1 MENNTIEKDAN
12 IEINNEEKILEV
24 LNQLRPYLNSEGGDI
39 EYIKYEDDY
48 VYVKL
53 YGACANCGYRD
64 FTIQDNIF
72 AALKEEIPSLKGVI
86 NVEL

>member
-1 MENNTIEKDAN
+1 M
-12 IEINNEEKILEV
+12 NNETDKIIEV
-24 LNQLRPYLNSEGGDI
+24 INQLRPFLNSEGGDI
-39 EYIKYEDDY
+39 EFIKYDDGF

-53 YGACANCGYRD
+53 YGACMMCEYKD

-72 AALKEEIPSLKGVI
+72 EAIKAEVPNVKGVI

>member
-1 MENNTIEKDAN
+1 M
-12 IEINNEEKILEV
+12 NNEIDKIIEV
-24 LNQLRPYLNSEGGDI
+24 INQLRPFLNSEGGDI
-39 EYIKYEDDY
+39 EFIKYDDGF

-53 YGACANCGYRD
+53 YGACMMCEYKD

-72 AALKEEIPSLKGVI
+72 EAIKAEVPDVKGVI

>member
-1 MENNTIEKDAN
+1 M
-12 IEINNEEKILEV
+12 NNETDKIIEV
-24 LNQLRPYLNSEGGDI
+24 INQLRPFLNSEGGDI
-39 EYIKYEDDY
+39 EFIKYDDGF

-53 YGACANCGYRD
+53 YGTCMMCEYKD

-72 AALKEEIPSLKGVI
+72 EAIKAEVPDVKGVI

>member
-1 MENNTIEKDAN
+1 M
-12 IEINNEEKILEV
+12 NNEIDKIIEV
-24 LNQLRPYLNSEGGDI
+24 INQLGPFLNSEGGDI
-39 EYIKYEDDY
+39 EFIKYDDGF

-53 YGACANCGYRD
+53 YGACMMCEYKD

-72 AALKEEIPSLKGVI
+72 EAIKAEVPNVKGVI

>member
-1 MENNTIEKDAN
+1 M
-12 IEINNEEKILEV
+12 NNEIDKIIEV
-24 LNQLRPYLNSEGGDI
+24 INQLRPFLNSEGGDI
-39 EYIKYEDDY
+39 EFIKFDDGF

-53 YGACANCGYRD
+53 YGACMMCEYKD

-72 AALKEEIPSLKGVI
+72 EAIKAEVPNVKGVI

>member
-1 MENNTIEKDAN
+1 M
-12 IEINNEEKILEV
+12 NNEIDKIIEV
-24 LNQLRPYLNSEGGDI
+24 INQLRPFLNSEGGYI
-39 EYIKYEDDY
+39 EFIKYDDGF

-53 YGACANCGYRD
+53 YGACMMCEYKD

-72 AALKEEIPSLKGVI
+72 EAIKAEVPNVKGVI

>member
-1 MENNTIEKDAN
+1 M
-12 IEINNEEKILEV
+12 NNEIDKIIEV
-24 LNQLRPYLNSEGGDI
+24 INQLRPFLNSEGGDI
-39 EYIKYEDDY
+39 EFIKYDEGF

-53 YGACANCGYRD
+53 YGACMMCEYKD

-72 AALKEEIPSLKGVI
+72 EAIKAEVPNVKGVI

>member
-1 MENNTIEKDAN
+1 MNNEIDKI
-12 IEINNEEKILEV
+12 IEII
-24 LNQLRPYLNSEGGDI
+24 NQLRPFLNSEGGDI
-39 EYIKYEDDY
+39 EFIKYDDGF

-53 YGACANCGYRD
+53 YGACMMCEYKD

-72 AALKEEIPSLKGVI
+72 EAIKGEVPNVKGVI

>member
-1 MENNTIEKDAN
+1 M
-12 IEINNEEKILEV
+12 NNETDKIIEV
-24 LNQLRPYLNSEGGDI
+24 INQLRPFLNSEGGDI
-39 EYIKYEDDY
+39 EFIKYDDGF

-53 YGACANCGYRD
+53 YGACMMCEYKD

-72 AALKEEIPSLKGVI
+72 EAIKAEVPDVKGVI

>member
-1 MENNTIEKDAN
+1 M
-12 IEINNEEKILEV
+12 NNEIDKIIEV
-24 LNQLRPYLNSEGGDI
+24 INQLRPFLNSEGGDI
-39 EYIKYEDDY
+39 EFIKYDDGF

-53 YGACANCGYRD
+53 YGACMMCEYKY

-72 AALKEEIPSLKGVI
+72 EAIKAEVSNVKGVI

>member
-1 MENNTIEKDAN
+1 M
-12 IEINNEEKILEV
+12 NNEIDKIIDV
-24 LNQLRPYLNSEGGDI
+24 INQLRPFLNSEGGDI
-39 EYIKYEDDY
+39 EFIKYDDGF

-53 YGACANCGYRD
+53 HGACMMCEYKD

-72 AALKEEIPSLKGVI
+72 EAIKAEVPNVKGVI

>member
-1 MENNTIEKDAN
+1 M
-12 IEINNEEKILEV
+12 NNEIDKIIDV
-24 LNQLRPYLNSEGGDI
+24 INQLRPFLNSEGGDI
-39 EYIKYEDDY
+39 EFIKYDDGF

-53 YGACANCGYRD
+53 YGACMMCEYKD

-72 AALKEEIPSLKGVI
+72 EAIKAEVSNVKGVI

>member
-1 MENNTIEKDAN
+1 M
-12 IEINNEEKILEV
+12 NNEIDKIIEV
-24 LNQLRPYLNSEGGDI
+24 INQLRPFLNSEGGDI
-39 EYIKYEDDY
+39 EFIKYDDGF

-53 YGACANCGYRD
+53 YGACMMCEYKD

-72 AALKEEIPSLKGVI
+72 EAIKAEIPNVKGVI

>member
-1 MENNTIEKDAN
+1 MNDETDKIIEV
-12 IEINNEEKILEV
+12 I
-24 LNQLRPYLNSEGGDI
+24 NQLRPFLNSEGGDI
-39 EYIKYEDDY
+39 EFIKYDDGF

-53 YGACANCGYRD
+53 YGACMMCEYKD

-72 AALKEEIPSLKGVI
+72 EAIKAEVPDVKGVI

>member
-1 MENNTIEKDAN
+1 M
-12 IEINNEEKILEV
+12 NNEIDKIIEV
-24 LNQLRPYLNSEGGDI
+24 INQLRPFLNSEGGDI
-39 EYIKYEDDY
+39 EFIKYDDGF

-53 YGACANCGYRD
+53 YGACMMCEYKD

-72 AALKEEIPSLKGVI
+72 EAIKAEVSNVKGVI

>member
-1 MENNTIEKDAN
+1 M
-12 IEINNEEKILEV
+12 NNEIDKIIDV
-24 LNQLRPYLNSEGGDI
+24 INQLRPFLNSEGGDI
-39 EYIKYEDDY
+39 EFIKYDDGF

-53 YGACANCGYRD
+53 YGACMMCEYKD

-72 AALKEEIPSLKGVI
+72 EAIKAEVPNVKGVI

>member
-1 MENNTIEKDAN
+1 M
-12 IEINNEEKILEV
+12 NNETVKIIEV
-24 LNQLRPYLNSEGGDI
+24 INQLRPFLNSEGGDI
-39 EYIKYEDDY
+39 EFIKYDDGF

-53 YGACANCGYRD
+53 YGACMMCEYKD

-72 AALKEEIPSLKGVI
+72 EAIKAEVPDVKGVI

>member
-1 MENNTIEKDAN
+1 M
-12 IEINNEEKILEV
+12 NNEIDKIIEV
-24 LNQLRPYLNSEGGDI
+24 INQLKPFLNSEGGDI
-39 EYIKYEDDY
+39 EFIKYDDGF

-53 YGACANCGYRD
+53 YGACMMCEYKD

-72 AALKEEIPSLKGVI
+72 EAIKAEVPNVKGVI

>member
-1 MENNTIEKDAN
+1 M
-12 IEINNEEKILEV
+12 NNETDKIIEV
-24 LNQLRPYLNSEGGDI
+24 INQLRPFLNSEGGDL
-39 EYIKYEDDY
+39 EFIKYDDGF

-53 YGACANCGYRD
+53 YGACMMCEYKD

-72 AALKEEIPSLKGVI
+72 EAIKAEVPDVKGVI

>member
-1 MENNTIEKDAN
+1 M
-12 IEINNEEKILEV
+12 NNEIDKIIEV
-24 LNQLRPYLNSEGGDI
+24 INQLRPFLNSEGGDI
-39 EYIKYEDDY
+39 EFIKYDDGF

-53 YGACANCGYRD
+53 YGACMMCEYKD

-72 AALKEEIPSLKGVI
+72 EAIKAEVPNVKGVI

>member
-1 MENNTIEKDAN
+1 M
-12 IEINNEEKILEV
+12 NNETNKIIEV
-24 LNQLRPYLNSEGGDI
+24 INQLRPFLNSEGGDI
-39 EYIKYEDDY
+39 EFIKYDDGF

-53 YGACANCGYRD
+53 YGACMMCEYKD

-72 AALKEEIPSLKGVI
+72 EAIKAEVPNVKGVI

>member
-1 MENNTIEKDAN
+1 MNNDTDKIIEV
-12 IEINNEEKILEV
+12 I
-24 LNQLRPYLNSEGGDI
+24 NQLRPFLNSEGGDI
-39 EYIKYEDDY
+39 EFIKYDDGF

-53 YGACANCGYRD
+53 YGACMMCEYKD

-72 AALKEEIPSLKGVI
+72 EAIKAEVPDVKGVI

>member
-1 MENNTIEKDAN
+1 MNNEIDKI
-12 IEINNEEKILEV
+12 IEII
-24 LNQLRPYLNSEGGDI
+24 NQLRPFLNSEGGDI
-39 EYIKYEDDY
+39 EFIKYDDGF

-53 YGACANCGYRD
+53 YGACMMCEYKD

-72 AALKEEIPSLKGVI
+72 EAIKAEVPNVKGVI

>member
-1 MENNTIEKDAN
+1 M
-12 IEINNEEKILEV
+12 NNETDKIIEV
-24 LNQLRPYLNSEGGDI
+24 INQLRPFLNSEGGDI
-39 EYIKYEDDY
+39 KFIKYDDGF

-53 YGACANCGYRD
+53 YGACMMCEYKD

-72 AALKEEIPSLKGVI
+72 EAIKAEVPDVKGVI

>member
-1 MENNTIEKDAN
+1 M
-12 IEINNEEKILEV
+12 NNEIDKIIDV
-24 LNQLRPYLNSEGGDI
+24 INQLKPFLNSEGGDI
-39 EYIKYEDDY
+39 EFIKYDDGF

-53 YGACANCGYRD
+53 YGACMMCEYKD

-72 AALKEEIPSLKGVI
+72 EAIKAEVPNVKGVI